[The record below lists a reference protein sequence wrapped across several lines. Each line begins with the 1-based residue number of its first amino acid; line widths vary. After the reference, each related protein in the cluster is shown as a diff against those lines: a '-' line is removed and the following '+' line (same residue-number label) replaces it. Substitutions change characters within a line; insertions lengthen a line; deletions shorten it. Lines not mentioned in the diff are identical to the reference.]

1 MGEKRRRQPLVLDE
15 KTIGELTTITKS
27 RRASIGT
34 MTRARILLMRSQGR
48 RITDIARELGTNRPL
63 VERCIDKAQAYGT
76 MKALVDLPRSGRKAK
91 ITGDA
96 KAWVLSIACQRPAD
110 LGYAAETWTYSMLI
124 KHVRKHCQ
132 EAGYDSLAK
141 LGKSRLHAILSGGN
155 IKPHKISYYCE
166 KRDPDFDARMAD
178 VLCVYKE
185 VEMINAQPEAE
196 RATVTISYDE
206 KPGIQAIKNI
216 AAQLSPVPGKHST
229 IKRDAE
235 YKRLGTVSLLAGID
249 LHNGMVI
256 PLVKDR
262 HRSRE
267 FVEFLG
273 VLDTQYPTDWRI
285 RLVLDN
291 HSAHISKET
300 RTYLL
305 TKPGRFELVFTP
317 KHGSWLNLIE
327 MFFSKIARSF
337 LRHIRVTSKQELVER
352 IYLGI
357 KEINQ
362 DPVVFRWKYKLS
374 DISAVI

>member
-1 MGEKRRRQPLVLDE
+1 MDQAASTNQGVLRDKRKGGENANLD
-15 KTIGELTTITKS
+15 
-27 RRASIGT
+27 
-34 MTRARILLMRSQGR
+34 
-48 RITDIARELGTNRPL
+48 
-63 VERCIDKAQAYGT
+63 C
-76 MKALVDLPRSGRKAK
+76 
-91 ITGDA
+91 
-96 KAWVLSIACQRPAD
+96 
-110 LGYAAETWTYSMLI
+110 
-124 KHVRKHCQ
+124 
-132 EAGYDSLAK
+132 
-141 LGKSRLHAILSGGN
+141 
-155 IKPHKISYYCE
+155 
-166 KRDPDFDARMAD
+166 DFGLNLRGF
-178 VLCVYKE
+178 
-185 VEMINAQPEAE
+185 
-196 RATVTISYDE
+196 T
-206 KPGIQAIKNI
+206 
-216 AAQLSPVPGKHST
+216 H
-229 IKRDAE
+229 
-235 YKRLGTVSLLAGID
+235 LLAGID